1 MTLVPRLKMYLN
13 TAIPIPVVTGKISR
27 QKTPS
32 GTYVHYIL
40 ERVYDPKKKHTVPK
54 RVIIGRVCPDNDK
67 NMFPNERFFEY
78 FPNTPL
84 PELREEAKR
93 CTTLKAGPYMVFDK
107 IIKHYGIDK
116 MAEKHFGKSAGLLL
130 DLASYMVI
138 EEQNQGQHYPDYAY
152 RRPLFTADMR
162 IASDSAISR
171 FFSGVT
177 DAQIA
182 GFLNDWNAERDHS
195 SRIYISYDSTNK
207 NCQAGDIDFVEFGKP
222 KSDAGLPI
230 VNLGLA
236 YDKTNQ
242 VPLFYE
248 LYPGSINDVS
258 QFRFFVDK
266 ALAYNYRNVG
276 FILDR
281 GYFSRAN
288 IAYMDEHK
296 FAFVMMIKGCKPLVS
311 SIIDEMQGSF
321 EDSFRHSLRQS
332 GLSGVTVERKLFDRD
347 CKERFFH
354 LFFNPIK
361 KGAERVRIEEEV
373 ARMQRVVASFHG
385 KPFEPS
391 REYTE
396 FFEFHF
402 DKNGN
407 LLFGEV
413 RHDVVD
419 ALYRRCGYFCIVTS
433 EKMTAQQAYDLYRS
447 RDASEKI
454 FRSDKTFLGSRSTRV
469 HSGQAMA
476 AKTFI
481 EFVGL
486 IIRQRF
492 YTLLKNEMTK
502 LSVKKNYMT
511 VPAALRELD
520 KIELVR
526 INNVGYQLDHAV
538 TKTQETILGAFGM
551 TKEDVMQQAG
561 VISTRLA
568 EADVQPHEDDY
579 EEDAVDE
586 EMMEEDCYA

>member
-1 MTLVPRLKMYLN
+1 MYLDFSV
-13 TAIPIPVVTGKISR
+13 PIPDTTGKISR

-40 ERVYDPKKKHTVPK
+40 GRVYDPKKKHTVPK
-54 RVIIGRVCPDNDK
+54 RVIIGRVCPDDNK
-67 NMFPNERFFEY
+67 KMIPNERFLEF
-78 FPNTPL
+78 FPRTPL
-84 PELREEAKR
+84 PEQREQAER
-93 CTTLKAGPYMVFDK
+93 CTTLKAGPFMVFDK
-107 IIKHYGIDK
+107 IVRHYGLDK
-116 MAEKHFGKSAGLLL
+116 MAEKNFGKNAGLLL

-138 EEQNQGQHYPDYAY
+138 EERDQGQYYPDYAY
-152 RRPLFTADMR
+152 RRPIFTEGMR
-162 IASDSAISR
+162 ISSDSAISR
-171 FFSGVT
+171 FLSGVT
-177 DAQIA
+177 DEQIC
-182 GFLNDWNAERDHS
+182 GFLNDWNAARDHD

-207 NCQAGDIDFVEFGKP
+207 NCQAGEIDFVEFGKA
-222 KSDAGLPI
+222 KSDDGLPI
-230 VNLGLA
+230 VNIGLA

-281 GYFSRAN
+281 GYFSKAN
-288 IAYMDEHK
+288 IAYLDEHK
-296 FAFVMMIKGCKPLVS
+296 FAFVLMIKGCKPLVAD
-311 SIIDEMQGSF
+311 IIDEVRDSF
-321 EDSFRHSLRQS
+321 EDSFRHSLRQR
-332 GLSGVTVERKLFDRD
+332 GLSGVTLERKLFDQDAGNRY
-347 CKERFFH
+347 FH
-354 LFFNPIK
+354 LFFNPAK
-361 KGAERVRIEEEV
+361 KARERMRIQEEI
-373 ARMQRVVASFHG
+373 ARMQRIVASFHG
-385 KPFEPS
+385 KPFEPG

-396 FFEFHF
+396 LFEFHF
-402 DKNGN
+402 DKDGN

-419 ALYRRCGYFCIVTS
+419 AMYRRCGYFCIVTS

-454 FRSDKTFLGSRSTRV
+454 FRSDKTFLGSKSMRV

-476 AKTFI
+476 AKTFV

-492 YTLLKNEMTK
+492 YTLLKNEILK
-502 LSVKKNYMT
+502 LPVRKNYTT

-526 INNVGYQLDHAV
+526 INNKSYQLDHAA
-538 TKTQETILGAFGM
+538 TKTQETILNAFGM
-551 TKEDVMQQAG
+551 TKNDVMEQAAL
-561 VISTRLA
+561 ISARLA
-568 EADVQPHEDDY
+568 EAEKQPSRDEP
-579 EEDAVDE
+579 EEDFE
-586 EMMEEDCYA
+586 EELMEEDCYA

>member
-1 MTLVPRLKMYLN
+1 MYLDFSV
-13 TAIPIPVVTGKISR
+13 PIPDTTGKISR
-27 QKTPS
+27 QKTSS

-40 ERVYDPKKKHTVPK
+40 GRVYDPKKKHTVPK
-54 RVIIGRVCPDNDK
+54 RVIIGRVCPDDNK
-67 NMFPNERFFEY
+67 KMIPNERFLEF
-78 FPNTPL
+78 FPRTPL
-84 PELREEAKR
+84 PEQAER
-93 CTTLKAGPYMVFDK
+93 CTTLKAGPFMVFDK
-107 IIKHYGIDK
+107 IVRHYGLDK
-116 MAEKHFGKSAGLLL
+116 MAEKNFGKNAGLLL

-138 EEQNQGQHYPDYAY
+138 EERDQGQYYPDYAY
-152 RRPLFTADMR
+152 RRPIFTEGMR
-162 IASDSAISR
+162 ISSDSAISR
-171 FFSGVT
+171 FLSGVT
-177 DAQIA
+177 DEQIC
-182 GFLNDWNAERDHS
+182 GFLNDWNAARDHD

-207 NCQAGDIDFVEFGKP
+207 NCQAGEIDFVEFGKA
-222 KSDAGLPI
+222 KSDDGLPI
-230 VNLGLA
+230 VNIGLA

-281 GYFSRAN
+281 GYFSKAN
-288 IAYMDEHK
+288 IAYLDEHK
-296 FAFVMMIKGCKPLVS
+296 FAFVLMIKGCKPLVAD
-311 SIIDEMQGSF
+311 IIDEVRDSF
-321 EDSFRHSLRQS
+321 EDSFRHSLRQR
-332 GLSGVTVERKLFDRD
+332 GLSGVTLERKLFDQDAGNRY
-347 CKERFFH
+347 FH
-354 LFFNPIK
+354 LFFNPAK
-361 KGAERVRIEEEV
+361 KARERMRIQEEI
-373 ARMQRVVASFHG
+373 ARMQRIVASFHG
-385 KPFEPS
+385 KPFEPG

-396 FFEFHF
+396 LFEFHF
-402 DKNGN
+402 DKDGN

-419 ALYRRCGYFCIVTS
+419 AMYRRCGYFCIVTS

-454 FRSDKTFLGSRSTRV
+454 FRSDKPFLGSKSMRV

-476 AKTFI
+476 AKTFV

-492 YTLLKNEMTK
+492 YTLLKNEILK
-502 LSVKKNYMT
+502 LPVRKNYTT

-526 INNVGYQLDHAV
+526 INNKSYQLDHAA
-538 TKTQETILGAFGM
+538 TKTQETILNAFGM
-551 TKEDVMQQAG
+551 TKNDVREQAAL
-561 VISTRLA
+561 ISARLA
-568 EADVQPHEDDY
+568 EAEKQPSRDEP
-579 EEDAVDE
+579 EEDFEE